1 MASQFGRLKALNH
14 MEELK
19 GLARGKPVPPI
30 CLEIDPA
37 DGCNHAC
44 YFCYYGEAG
53 TGGRTT
59 KSIERELMMNVI
71 KEAADM
77 GVKAVTFTGGGEP
90 LLNKHTID
98 AIALT
103 REVGMNAGLVTNGT
117 LLRDVDIGVL
127 VANCDFVRFSVDA
140 GSAESYNQTHLPK
153 SPKYDFDCAMR
164 NLDALAKRKHEA
176 PRELTIGV
184 GYLVDENNASE
195 APAMAERV
203 RGMGV
208 DYIQFRPLY
217 FPDKPE
223 WTAGWYSGLSIV
235 EDAQR
240 FAAPGFDVFVIKD
253 RANEIEIGE
262 RPYAKC
268 LSHALIG
275 IVGATGK
282 IYFCS
287 PYRGLDHAEIGDLH
301 DSSFRDIWYGD
312 RRMKLLDEINVQ
324 KCPNCRYQVQNTL
337 LDDMTR
343 MTDSQIKDLGKSPDI
358 PSKHINFI

>member
-1 MASQFGRLKALNH
+1 MSSQFGRLKALNH
-14 MEELK
+14 LDELRRI
-19 GLARGKPVPPI
+19 ARGEPVPPI
-30 CLEIDPA
+30 CLEIDSA
-37 DGCNHAC
+37 DACNHAC

-59 KSIERELMMNVI
+59 KSLERDLLMSVLE
-71 KEAADM
+71 EAAEM
-77 GVKAVTFTGGGEP
+77 GVKAVTYTGGGEP

-98 AIALT
+98 AIART
-103 REVGMNAGLVTNGT
+103 RELGMDVGLVTNGT
-117 LLRDVDIGVL
+117 LLREEDIGVL

-153 SPKYDFDCAMR
+153 SPKYDFECAMR
-164 NLDALAKRKHEA
+164 NLAELARRKGNA

-184 GYLVDENNASE
+184 GYLVDANNSAE

-223 WTAGWYSGLSIV
+223 WTAGWYSGLSVV

-240 FAAPGFDVFVIKD
+240 FSVPGFDVFVIKD
-253 RANEIEIGE
+253 RANEIEMGK

-268 LSHALIG
+268 LTHALTG

-301 DSSFRDIWYGD
+301 TESFRAIWYGEK
-312 RRMKLLDEINVQ
+312 RMKLLDEINVQ
-324 KCPNCRYQVQNTL
+324 KCPNCRYQVQNKM
-337 LDDMTR
+337 LDGMTR
-343 MTDSQIKDLGKSPDI
+343 MSDDEIVILGNSSDI
-358 PSKHINFI
+358 PIKHRNFI